1 MGPQQIISMLFV
13 VAGAFFLLVGS
24 IGIIRLPDFYSR
36 SHATS
41 KSDTLGLLLVLVGL
55 AIFEGFTLNS
65 LKLMLVMAFVAL
77 TNPVG
82 AHALAR
88 AALNYGLRPTFSGEP
103 RDAGAA
109 ELEEKEKEKEKKKEN
124 RSMGEDS

>member
-1 MGPQQIISMLFV
+1 MGLLMGPQQIISMLFV

-55 AIFEGFTLNS
+55 AIFEGITLNS

-88 AALNYGLRPTFSGEP
+88 AALNFGLRPTFSGEP

-109 ELEEKEKEKEKKKEN
+109 ELEEEEN
-124 RSMGEDS
+124 RSMGEGS